1 MNLSSALVSFV
12 LVPFVGAC
20 GSLPNAVST
29 APKSTPSVVLLDVVP
44 LSVEATDIAGG
55 ASRSVAVRARVDV
68 RSNRFGDGI
77 VGLPERIV
85 VELRHAGAAD
95 GTRRVASTSIVT
107 PSSIVAGGSMS
118 VLTSTFDAVLDP
130 DREYVIEA
138 HVAPNGR
145 TKRSA
150 VFVPAKL

>member
-1 MNLSSALVSFV
+1 MKLSCALASLV
-12 LVPFVGAC
+12 LVPLVGAC
-20 GSLPNAVST
+20 ASLRDAASSTSEPTPN
-29 APKSTPSVVLLDVVP
+29 VVLLDVVP

-77 VGLPERIV
+77 VGLPERIL
-85 VELRHAGAAD
+85 VELRHAAATE
-95 GTRRVASTSIVT
+95 GTGRVASTSIVT
-107 PSSIVAGGSMS
+107 PSSIVAGGSLS
-118 VLTSTFDAVLDP
+118 VLTSTFDALLDP

-138 HVAPNGR
+138 RVVPNGR
-145 TKRSA
+145 AMRSA